1 MQRPALTLIAAILLA
16 SSTSSLLAQ
25 SGSRGL
31 IPIVSSVERTA
42 GNHVE
47 SSNFQSEISRLQSEA
62 NTLQSMAQ
70 SGYRDAQMLLE
81 DTQSA
86 IETLK
91 MNRRQQREQ
100 AVTELREKNIRRHQ
114 ELEIENAMRLAKST
128 IAWPSSLQKKRYD
141 KHCAEIEALAKLYAQ
156 QGDRACVKI
165 GFNTAVRNFAK
176 QIVRDE
182 QAGAFD
188 ESQSREV
195 RAFVRAVNKNYG
207 QFPGP
212 MKQKMSKEMLVSNM

>member
-1 MQRPALTLIAAILLA
+1 M
-16 SSTSSLLAQ
+16 
-25 SGSRGL
+25 
-31 IPIVSSVERTA
+31 
-42 GNHVE
+42 
-47 SSNFQSEISRLQSEA
+47 
-62 NTLQSMAQ
+62 
-70 SGYRDAQMLLE
+70 Y
-81 DTQSA
+81 
-86 IETLK
+86 K
-91 MNRRQQREQ
+91 RQ
-100 AVTELREKNIRRHQ
+100 
-114 ELEIENAMRLAKST
+114 
-128 IAWPSSLQKKRYD
+128 D